1 MGIVVKQFDG
11 VSVTPKDDAV
21 VRDLLFSEYGIFR
34 GCGISFLGVNQI
46 RVASG
51 YMIVKGRE
59 VAITEETIAAQLSS
73 NGTKRGRLYIHF
85 DFSNQ
90 TTPAQFLTQVADEL
104 PALTQEEDANYN
116 DGIFEIELCNYDVS
130 EVAVSNIVESC
141 PIITGGMDLLST
153 IEEVM
158 ANTMPGK
165 GVDALVVGEVI
176 DSLGGVQFGIDG
188 EGNRC
193 YLGADGSLIP
203 FSSGVFELPFSLY
216 AFANN
221 AQAVG
226 TLATNTVHTNKYAID
241 FTSVNL
247 VQIYA
252 SRHASSTSGTLY
264 VAISDEPLFNLSEM
278 QSCEYYKS
286 FTLVAGTTTKPSAF
300 EIDTSALKGKKYI
313 NLYSVISGTGNLY
326 MWDIMLN

>member
-73 NGTKRGRLYIHF
+73 NGIKRGRLYIHF

-176 DSLGGVQFGIDG
+176 DSLGGITQFVVDETTGKISG
-188 EGNRC
+188 YKTEIG
-193 YLGADGSLIP
+193 GADTVFPFKSGIYENLLDSFWVGNLNTLNATYTATEDAEILLEILIVAGGTSQSATKANANIEITPTTAISETYDEIVDTKNGSWQKYTIKRYKLNVSI
-203 FSSGVFELPFSLY
+203 GDVI
-216 AFANN
+216 
-221 AQAVG
+221 
-226 TLATNTVHTNKYAID
+226 TIKATQTSTYSY
-241 FTSVNL
+241 TSV
-247 VQIYA
+247 
-252 SRHASSTSGTLY
+252 T
-264 VAISDEPLFNLSEM
+264 
-278 QSCEYYKS
+278 
-286 FTLVAGTTTKPSAF
+286 
-300 EIDTSALKGKKYI
+300 ALLWG
-313 NLYSVISGTGNLY
+313 
-326 MWDIMLN
+326 

>member
-21 VRDLLFSEYGIFR
+21 VRDLLFSAYGIFR

-73 NGTKRGRLYIHF
+73 SGTKRGRLYIHF

-141 PIITGGMDLLST
+141 PIISGGMDLLST

-165 GVDALVVGEVI
+165 GVEALVVA
-176 DSLGGVQFGIDG
+176 
-188 EGNRC
+188 EG
-193 YLGADGSLIP
+193 S
-203 FSSGVFELPFSLY
+203 
-216 AFANN
+216 
-221 AQAVG
+221 
-226 TLATNTVHTNKYAID
+226 
-241 FTSVNL
+241 
-247 VQIYA
+247 
-252 SRHASSTSGTLY
+252 
-264 VAISDEPLFNLSEM
+264 NLSAKM
-278 QSCEYYKS
+278 
-286 FTLVAGTTTKPSAF
+286 L
-300 EIDTSALKGKKYI
+300 L
-313 NLYSVISGTGNLY
+313 SG
-326 MWDIMLN
+326 LNGYVVKTVKASMPEGYEA